1 MSSTDAERIARLER
15 QVGLLLAKIEEQAAE
30 IDELKRRLGI
40 GMPAASSAASGPGA
54 RLGLDLIS
62 ALVGQLGGPCGGRD
76 HRARATR
83 SSCAARSWVADG
95 RAPGRRRAD
104 LHVRQMRYRR
114 AMGTD
119 PRRALAAAA
128 AALVAGGCG
137 TYSMVRPA
145 RTLPA
150 GEVELA
156 AGVAASNLGEVNT
169 ILHAA
174 VGVGERVEVLAQ
186 NEIWNTFGEARYAV
200 LSDAPSQGHGD
211 GVGLVVG
218 VGGGRAVTVVSAV
231 TEGVDED
238 EETVDGAAATVSVA
252 VGKSW
257 DAVSVTLGHRSFF
270 LASGY
275 LAASTRLG
283 VRLHLGSV
291 AGVFLETGGTVHAV
305 LEAAEVGFVMVEGAA
320 GLWVGF

>member
-1 MSSTDAERIARLER
+1 
-15 QVGLLLAKIEEQAAE
+15 
-30 IDELKRRLGI
+30 
-40 GMPAASSAASGPGA
+40 
-54 RLGLDLIS
+54 
-62 ALVGQLGGPCGGRD
+62 
-76 HRARATR
+76 
-83 SSCAARSWVADG
+83 
-95 RAPGRRRAD
+95 
-104 LHVRQMRYRR
+104 
-114 AMGTD
+114 MGTD

-128 AALVAGGCG
+128 AALAAGGCG

-156 AGVAASNLGEVNT
+156 AGLAASNLGEVNT

-174 VGVGERVEVLAQ
+174 VGVAERVEVLAQ

-200 LSDAPSQGHGD
+200 LSDAPTRGGDGGGD

-238 EETVDGAAATVSVA
+238 EETADGAAATVSVA